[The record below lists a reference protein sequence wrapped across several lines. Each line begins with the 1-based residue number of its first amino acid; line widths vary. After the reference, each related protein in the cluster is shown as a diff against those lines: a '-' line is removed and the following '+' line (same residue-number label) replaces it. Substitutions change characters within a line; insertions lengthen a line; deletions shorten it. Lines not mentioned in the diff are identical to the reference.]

1 VLCPDDPG
9 ELPPHCTW
17 LGTDALDAAAVHRA
31 IPDAAERTVYL
42 SGAPADVARLRRAL
56 RAAGTRRI
64 RTDVFLGY

>member
-1 VLCPDDPG
+1 
-9 ELPPHCTW
+9 
-17 LGTDALDAAAVHRA
+17 VHRA
-31 IPDAAERTVYL
+31 IPDAAERTIYL